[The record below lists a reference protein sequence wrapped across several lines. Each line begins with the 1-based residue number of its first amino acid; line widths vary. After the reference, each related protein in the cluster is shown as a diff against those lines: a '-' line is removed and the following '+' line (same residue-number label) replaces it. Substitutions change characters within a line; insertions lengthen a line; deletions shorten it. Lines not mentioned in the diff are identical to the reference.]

1 MFEKREFERLFR
13 NLGAY
18 LNIFKLEKGFTM
30 YEYQNNNRFFAQ
42 VTGQLEE
49 LAEKE
54 LIELGARET
63 KISYR
68 GVYFVAD
75 HFSLYK
81 INYMARLLSRVL
93 APIVITNAHTT
104 EALTRYA
111 RKIKWED
118 FLTADNT
125 FAITAS
131 VTKSKINNSLYASL
145 CLKDGIADYFRG
157 KYGRRPSVDT
167 TNPDVRFN
175 LHIEKDVAIISLD
188 TSGESLHKRGYRL
201 LAGEAPMQETLAA
214 AIIRISGWN
223 GEKPLMDCF
232 CGSGTIL
239 CEALMHYCKMP
250 AQMLRKNFGF
260 THMPDFEKE
269 TWLKLKEECNRHVR
283 PLPEGLIIGSDKSAD
298 AIDVAKDNLS
308 RLPYS
313 NAIRLERKPF
323 QDIKQF
329 ENGLLISNPPYGIRL
344 GEKREVE
351 NLYGELGDFL
361 KNKCTG
367 TSAFIYTAN
376 PELRKSIGLRT
387 TRRIPLENGKF
398 EGVLLQIDSY
408 EGSKKGKYLNDKRET
423 KNEKREMK
431 NEK

>member
-1 MFEKREFERLFR
+1 
-13 NLGAY
+13 
-18 LNIFKLEKGFTM
+18 M
-30 YEYQNNNRFFAQ
+30 YEYQNNKRFFAQ
-42 VTGQLEE
+42 VTGQMEE

-54 LIELGARET
+54 LQELGAENT

-68 GVYFVAD
+68 GVYFEAD
-75 HFSLYK
+75 HLSLYR
-81 INYMARLLSRVL
+81 INYCARLLSRVL
-93 APIVITNAHTT
+93 APLAILNCHNT
-104 EALTRYA
+104 ETLKRYTP
-111 RKIKWED
+111 KIKWED
-118 FLTADNT
+118 FLSPEKT

-145 CLKDGIADYFRG
+145 CLKDGIADYFRE
-157 KYGRRPSVDT
+157 KYGKRPSVET
-167 TNPDVRFN
+167 VNPDVRFN

-214 AIIRISGWN
+214 AIIRISTWD

-250 AQMLRKNFGF
+250 AQMLRSNFGF
-260 THMPDFEKE
+260 YNLPDFNKE
-269 TWLKLKEECNRHVR
+269 EWLKLKDECDKQVR
-283 PLPEGLIIGSDKSAD
+283 PLPEGIISGSDRSRE

-308 RLPYS
+308 RLPYGKS
-313 NAIRLERKPF
+313 VKLECRQF
-323 QDIKQF
+323 QSINQF
-329 ENGLLISNPPYGIRL
+329 ENGILVVNPPYGIRL

-361 KNKCTG
+361 KNNCKG
-367 TSAFIYTAN
+367 TTAFIYTAN
-376 PELRKSIGLRT
+376 PELRKSIGLKT
-387 TRRIPLENGKF
+387 SRRIPLENGKF

-408 EGSKKGKYLNDKRET
+408 EGSKKGKYLNNG
-423 KNEKREMK
+423 KNE
-431 NEK
+431 